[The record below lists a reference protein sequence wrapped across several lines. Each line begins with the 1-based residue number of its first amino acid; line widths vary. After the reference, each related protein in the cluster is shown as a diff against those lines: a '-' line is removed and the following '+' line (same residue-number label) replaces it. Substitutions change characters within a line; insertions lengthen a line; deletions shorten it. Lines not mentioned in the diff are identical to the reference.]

1 MATNSII
8 KDDKKIFAFLLP
20 TLKTVATNA
29 FKAKPV
35 DGQGLDL
42 DFFLP
47 VFHEEYE
54 AENHWDEED
63 FETVFDVDD
72 DEMMK
77 MITKHCS
84 VLCHHI

>member
-1 MATNSII
+1 MPLKQNQLMV
-8 KDDKKIFAFLLP
+8 KDWIWI
-20 TLKTVATNA
+20 
-29 FKAKPV
+29 
-35 DGQGLDL
+35 
-42 DFFLP
+42 FFLP

-72 DEMMK
+72 DEMLK